1 MDVFR
6 LIFRVQGVY
15 MGVFGAQKSIG
26 MGENI
31 KIISFLSSEIVFSLA
46 LALLVLEIFKV
57 KVAARQEPPFNK
69 KEYDCLIDY
78 AIKCNYAN
86 TKNKT

>member
-1 MDVFR
+1 
-6 LIFRVQGVY
+6 

-31 KIISFLSSEIVFSLA
+31 KIISFLSSKIVFSLA

-57 KVAARQEPPFNK
+57 KVAAFFLTSFP
-69 KEYDCLIDY
+69 
-78 AIKCNYAN
+78 
-86 TKNKT
+86 